1 MIYYSKAFRMHNGN
15 IGSTETV
22 KVNIEE
28 EEVAPIV
35 VTGKKDGVIQS
46 RQINESFFT
55 DADEYYNDI
64 LSSILNNNELDEIN
78 VLSIFAPNK
87 EQLLYMSHLL
97 VLGMR
102 YAACYMPME

>member
-1 MIYYSKAFRMHNGN
+1 MHNGN

-64 LSSILNNNELDEIN
+64 Y
-78 VLSIFAPNK
+78 FR
-87 EQLLYMSHLL
+87 LYNHIIYIQ
-97 VLGMR
+97 R
-102 YAACYMPME
+102 FY